1 MIEQVLNF
9 LESIGILGV
18 YAVIF
23 LEGSSLP
30 FPGIAIILAFGG
42 LLELSYADMALAA
55 AGMSVTYS
63 AASLIP
69 YFIGKKMEST
79 MRGKFRIGIQKAS
92 LLFNRY
98 GIWSVAFS
106 RPFGIGNYIS
116 YLAGMSNISVVRYMV
131 LTFVGIY
138 PWCYVMLTLGNFF
151 NGNYDAVMSFY
162 EQHSFYF
169 YGASTAFFTIIVFCI
184 YKRYQRHSLND
195 LILKNSYPKSCPQ
208 SRKIRHF

>member
-1 MIEQVLNF
+1 MIEQGLSF
-9 LESIGILGV
+9 LENIGIFGL

-42 LLELSYADMALAA
+42 LLELNYTDTALVA

-69 YFIGKKMEST
+69 YYIGKKMENT
-79 MRGKFRIGIQKAS
+79 MRGKFRNGIQKAS

-116 YLAGMSNISVVRYMV
+116 YLAGMSNIKIVRYMV

-138 PWCYVMLTLGNFF
+138 PWCYVMLTLGNLF
-151 NGNYDAVMSFY
+151 NGNYQEVMSFY
-162 EQHSFYF
+162 EQHSLYF
-169 YGASTAFFTIIVFCI
+169 YGASTVVLTIIVFYI
-184 YKRYQRHSLND
+184 YKKHQRHSLNN
-195 LILKNSYPKSCPQ
+195 LI
-208 SRKIRHF
+208 